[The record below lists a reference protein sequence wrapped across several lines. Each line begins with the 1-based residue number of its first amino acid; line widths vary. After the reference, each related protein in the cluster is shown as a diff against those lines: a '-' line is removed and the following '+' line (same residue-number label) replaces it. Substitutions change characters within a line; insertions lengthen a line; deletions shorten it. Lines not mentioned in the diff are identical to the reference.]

1 VSPGAP
7 TTPSS
12 PNPAA
17 SVGGRQNG
25 WHSDIDG
32 HDVLAMTGRHASEC
46 RPALRSPQTASKG
59 TNDRGPTRA
68 DTGGSHR
75 QPAGRLR
82 DGPLGARDGEFAA
95 LQAAIAAK
103 DGELAAMRGQVD
115 GFESRMAALET
126 ERGRAQADLQAAQL
140 AP

>member
-1 VSPGAP
+1 VPAGAEKP
-7 TTPSS
+7 TD
-12 PNPAA
+12 
-17 SVGGRQNG
+17 RQQGNE
-25 WHSDIDG
+25 
-32 HDVLAMTGRHASEC
+32 R
-46 RPALRSPQTASKG
+46 Q
-59 TNDRGPTRA
+59 GPTRA

-103 DGELAAMRGQVD
+103 DGELAAMRGQVN